1 MILMW
6 DKLKEL
12 SFRFFGKKLEPYIS
26 NFESMKTDLQ
36 HANIP
41 LSLREYVY
49 VMFFVLLLI
58 FVIELPLIAIIST
71 ILMKSVLAAVMF
83 SLIAT
88 ILIEMGAFFM
98 FYTYPSYTAR
108 SRKRNIEAGLSF
120 ATTYMATIATSG
132 APPVTMFRV
141 LARFKEYGEISN
153 EAEKIT
159 RDVEAFG
166 MDLVSAIRKTAGRTP
181 SSQLKELLWGL
192 DTVLTTGGDVGN
204 FLHEK
209 SRTFLAEYRRRL
221 EKYSQTLSLLIE
233 VYLTVILVGSIFFV
247 IMSAL
252 MSIFG
257 GGDVNLFMSFMQFV
271 IIFIVLPVSSL
282 GFIGFIKMISPSA

>member
-1 MILMW
+1 
-6 DKLKEL
+6 
-12 SFRFFGKKLEPYIS
+12 
-26 NFESMKTDLQ
+26 MKTDLQ

-49 VMFFVLLLI
+49 VMFFALLLI
-58 FVIELPLIAIIST
+58 FAIELPLITIISAII
-71 ILMKSVLAAVMF
+71 MKSALSAFMF
-83 SLIAT
+83 AITAT

-108 SRKRNIEAGLSF
+108 SRKRNIESGLSF
-120 ATTYMATIATSG
+120 ATTYMSTIATSG
-132 APPVTMFRV
+132 APPITMFKV
-141 LARFKEYGEISN
+141 LAKFKEYGEISK

-166 MDLVSAIRKTAGRTP
+166 MDLVSAIRKTASRSP
-181 SSQLKELLWGL
+181 SSELKELLWGL
-192 DTVLTTGGDVGN
+192 DTVLTTGGDVGAY
-204 FLHEK
+204 LHEK

-221 EKYSQTLSLLIE
+221 EQYSQTLSLLIE

-257 GGDVNLFMSFMQFV
+257 GGDINLFMSFMQFI
-271 IIFIVLPVSSL
+271 IIFIVLPVASL
-282 GFIGFIKMISPSA
+282 GFIALIKTISPTA